1 MILTTI
7 DGMPLYS
14 TSPEAVAHAIRI
26 GLQGY
31 HTHVFRGRVGYM
43 AGVNHQSMAR
53 RSQRTNT
60 TSVTPVTQPVN
71 QPVTRPSTARTS
83 SNTNSSNNSGG
94 GY

>member
-31 HTHVFRGRVGYM
+31 HTHVFRGRTGYM
-43 AGVNHQSMAR
+43 AGVNHQAIQQ

-60 TSVTPVTQPVN
+60 PTATPVAQPTI
-71 QPVTRPSTARTS
+71 QPTPPRTS
-83 SNTNSSNNSGG
+83 NNTSSSSGG
-94 GY
+94 GGGY

>member
-14 TSPEAVAHAIRI
+14 TTTEAVAHAIRI

-31 HTHVFRGRVGYM
+31 HSHVFRGRNGYM
-43 AGVNHQSMAR
+43 AGVSHNSITNN
-53 RSQRTNT
+53 RSNT
-60 TSVTPVTQPVN
+60 QTTITPTTTPVTQP
-71 QPVTRPSTARTS
+71 TISRTS
-83 SNTNSSNNSGG
+83 SNTSTGGGG

>member
-31 HTHVFRGRVGYM
+31 HTHTFRGRVGYM
-43 AGVNHQSMAR
+43 AGVNHQSILQTR
-53 RSQRTNT
+53 QRTNNT
-60 TSVTPVTQPVN
+60 TVAPVTQPN
-71 QPVTRPSTARTS
+71 TSTTS
-83 SNTNSSNNSGG
+83 SNTSGSSSGG
-94 GY
+94 GGGY

>member
-31 HTHVFRGRVGYM
+31 HTHVFRGRTGYM
-43 AGVNHQSMAR
+43 AGVNHQSITR
-53 RSQRTNT
+53 RSQRNNT
-60 TSVTPVTQPVN
+60 TTVIPATQPNVATTSGN
-71 QPVTRPSTARTS
+71 TAGS
-83 SNTNSSNNSGG
+83 GSGG
-94 GY
+94 GGY

>member
-31 HTHVFRGRVGYM
+31 HTHTFRGRVGYM
-43 AGVNHQSMAR
+43 AGVNHQSILQTR
-53 RSQRTNT
+53 QRTNST
-60 TSVTPVTQPVN
+60 TVAPVTQPN
-71 QPVTRPSTARTS
+71 TPTTS
-83 SNTNSSNNSGG
+83 SNTSGISSGSGG
-94 GY
+94 Y

>member
-14 TSPEAVAHAIRI
+14 TTTEAVAHAIRI

-31 HTHVFRGRVGYM
+31 HMHSFKSRIGYM
-43 AGVNHQSMAR
+43 AGVNHTVLSRNTKKIQ
-53 RSQRTNT
+53 TNT
-60 TSVTPVTQPVN
+60 NPPQAVVTQNNP
-71 QPVTRPSTARTS
+71 TTLG
-83 SNTNSSNNSGG
+83 NTGG

>member
-31 HTHVFRGRVGYM
+31 HTHTFRGRVGYM
-43 AGVNHQSMAR
+43 AGVNHTSIQR
-53 RSQRTNT
+53 NIQRTVTPST
-60 TSVTPVTQPVN
+60 TPVVEPVTQPIVS
-71 QPVTRPSTARTS
+71 RPSSSTS
-83 SNTNSSNNSGG
+83 RSGG
-94 GY
+94 GGGGGY

>member
-31 HTHVFRGRVGYM
+31 HTHTFRGRVGYM
-43 AGVNHQSMAR
+43 AGVNHQSILQTR
-53 RSQRTNT
+53 QRTNT
-60 TSVTPVTQPVN
+60 TATIPVAQPNVPRTP
-71 QPVTRPSTARTS
+71 RTS
-83 SNTNSSNNSGG
+83 SNTGGGGNSGS

>member
-31 HTHVFRGRVGYM
+31 HTHVFRGRIGYM
-43 AGVNHQSMAR
+43 AGVSHNSI
-53 RSQRTNT
+53 TNNTSSTQAVITPTPNPVAQQNIST
-60 TSVTPVTQPVN
+60 TS
-71 QPVTRPSTARTS
+71 S
-83 SNTNSSNNSGG
+83 SSGGSGG